1 MQTTLRLDDEL
12 YRRAKAAAAER
23 GTSLT
28 RLVEEAIRDC
38 LNRATAPAP
47 RRRRLRLPVATAT
60 GGLAPEFS
68 SLQEAIEATDLTFDL
83 RQTR

>member
-12 YRRAKAAAAER
+12 YRRAKAAAAEQ
-23 GTSLT
+23 GMSLT
-28 RLVEEAIRDC
+28 RLVEEAIRER
-38 LNRATAPAP
+38 LNRPAPTP

-60 GGLAPEFS
+60 GGLVPEFS
-68 SLQEAIEATDLTFDL
+68 NLQEAVEAADLAADL